1 MKAVIFDLG
10 NVLIPYDHHR
20 TVAAVAALCGCDDKR
35 IAAIFHALAEP
46 FGNGRMAPAAFSQE
60 VLRQAGAPPH
70 ITEAAFSAAFDAG
83 MGRDPQ
89 ALAYAVA
96 LQGRPNVTVGVIS
109 NTNALHVAWLDTH
122 VPELAELDLVMMS
135 NEVELLKPDPEIFEL
150 ALSLLDVAPEDA
162 IFVDDQPAN
171 VAAAAALGIHPLL
184 HYAWDET
191 RPAIE
196 AWLAGQN
203 L

>member
-35 IAAIFHALAEP
+35 ITAIFHTLAEP
-46 FGNGRMAPAAFSQE
+46 FGSGRMEPAAFSRE

-70 ITEAAFSAAFDAG
+70 ITEAAFSAAFNTG
-83 MGRDPQ
+83 MGRDAQ

-109 NTNALHVAWLDTH
+109 NTNAVHVAWLDEH
-122 VPELAELDLVMMS
+122 APELAELDLVMMS
-135 NEVELLKPDPEIFEL
+135 NEVELLKPDPEIFLL
-150 ALSLLDVAPEDA
+150 ALSLLEVAPADA
-162 IFVDDQPAN
+162 CFVDDQPAN
-171 VAAAAALGIHPLL
+171 VDAAAALGIYALL
-184 HYAWDET
+184 HRAWDET
-191 RPAIE
+191 LPAIE
-196 AWLAGQN
+196 AWLAG
-203 L
+203 